1 MQRNPITPAGYA
13 RLSAELTHAKRVERP
28 NIVLQIEEA
37 RAHGDLKENAEYH
50 TAKDKQGMIEA
61 RIKWHEH
68 ILATAEVIDILEM
81 PQTGLVIFGTTV
93 SLLDWD
99 TDDEVTYQIVSDY
112 ESDAKQGRI
121 SYASPIG
128 RAIIGKREGDEVVVV
143 TPKGTRTLEISGVE
157 YK

>member
-1 MQRNPITPAGYA
+1 M
-13 RLSAELTHAKRVERP
+13 
-28 NIVLQIEEA
+28 
-37 RAHGDLKENAEYH
+37 
-50 TAKDKQGMIEA
+50 
-61 RIKWHEH
+61 
-68 ILATAEVIDILEM
+68 EM
-81 PQTGLVIFGTTV
+81 PQTGLVIFGITV
-93 SLLDWD
+93 TLLDLD

-128 RAIIGKREGDEVVVV
+128 RAMIGKREGDEVVVV

>member
-1 MQRNPITPAGYA
+1 MQRNPITPAGHA
-13 RLSAELTHAKRVERP
+13 RLYAELMHAKRVERP
-28 NIVLQIEEA
+28 HIVQQIEEA

-68 ILATAEVIDILEM
+68 ILATAEVIDIMEM

-93 SLLDWD
+93 TLLDLD
-99 TDDEVTYQIVSDY
+99 TDEEVTYQIVSDY
-112 ESDAKQGRI
+112 ESDAKHGRI

-143 TPKGTRTLEISGVE
+143 TPKGTRTLEISEVE

>member
-13 RLSAELTHAKRVERP
+13 RLSAELKHAKSVERP
-28 NIVLQIEEA
+28 YIVLQIEEA

-50 TAKDKQGMIEA
+50 SAKDKQGMIEA

-68 ILATAEVIDILEM
+68 ILATAEVIDITEM
-81 PQTGLVIFGTTV
+81 PQTGQVIFGTTV
-93 SLLDWD
+93 TLLDLD

-121 SYASPIG
+121 SYSSPIG

-143 TPKGTRTLEISGVE
+143 TPKGTRTLEISEVE

>member
-1 MQRNPITPAGYA
+1 MQRNPITPAGHA
-13 RLSAELTHAKRVERP
+13 RLSAELKHAKSVERP
-28 NIVLQIEEA
+28 HIVQQIEEA

-50 TAKDKQGMIEA
+50 SAKDKQGMIEA

-68 ILATAEVIDILEM
+68 ILATAEVIDITQM
-81 PQTGLVIFGTTV
+81 PQTGQVIFGTTV
-93 SLLDWD
+93 TLLDLD
-99 TDDEVTYQIVSDY
+99 TDEEVTYQIVSDY

-143 TPKGTRTLEISGVE
+143 TPKGTRTLEISEVE

>member
-1 MQRNPITPAGYA
+1 MQRTPITTAGHA

-81 PQTGLVIFGTTV
+81 PQTGVVIFGTTV
-93 SLLDWD
+93 TLLDLD

-128 RAIIGKREGDEVVVV
+128 RAIIGKQEGDEVVVV

>member
-1 MQRNPITPAGYA
+1 MRLRETPE
-13 RLSAELTHAKRVERP
+13 LSCVT
-28 NIVLQIEEA
+28 
-37 RAHGDLKENAEYH
+37 
-50 TAKDKQGMIEA
+50 
-61 RIKWHEH
+61 
-68 ILATAEVIDILEM
+68 
-81 PQTGLVIFGTTV
+81 
-93 SLLDWD
+93 LLDLD

-128 RAIIGKREGDEVVVV
+128 RAIIGKQEGDEVVVV